1 MAGSGDN
8 LLLLRSEGSA
18 GHASLH
24 HGAEEAVKPVNV
36 YQVLRTE
43 AGTES
48 AYRKSF

>member
-24 HGAEEAVKPVNV
+24 HGAEVAVKPVNV
-36 YQVLRTE
+36 YQVLRE
-43 AGTES
+43 VPGS
-48 AYRKSF
+48 WLKKQ

>member
-1 MAGSGDN
+1 MAGSGHN

-36 YQVLRTE
+36 YQVLR
-43 AGTES
+43 AVPG
-48 AYRKSF
+48 ARLKRQ